1 MLRGGELGGISLE
14 IVIGPDVE
22 FPEQAYLNAVRLV
35 ELNPEAEFT
44 FVVQESFE
52 QRLVEKL
59 GRLGN
64 VRVIPSHDY

>member
-1 MLRGGELGGISLE
+1 ME
-14 IVIGPDVE
+14 IVLGTDVE
-22 FPEQAYLNAVRLV
+22 FPEQAYLNAARLV
-35 ELNPEAEFT
+35 ELNPEADFT

-64 VRVIPSHDY
+64 VRVVESGKD